1 MSMVAIARRDLVAAF
16 TTPLAWLVIA
26 TWTLVTNGLFV
37 VFALH
42 PFHGDTGG
50 ADQPLYVVTLSG
62 GIWVLMFLA
71 PAITMNSFAS
81 ERAQGTMQLLLT
93 VPVREAH
100 LVLGKFVASAAL
112 LATLVATTLLQVA
125 ALHVVSQVHLPH
137 LLAAYGGYLLLCA
150 LLAALGVWVSLLVDS
165 PVTAY
170 VLTFGGIFVLL
181 LLTFTEPYPLLQPV
195 HALFAILPRA
205 QRFLAGEVR
214 LADAAWFLAATATF
228 LLLSHAALCARRI
241 HG

>member
-1 MSMVAIARRDLVAAF
+1 MSAAAIARRDLVAAF

-26 TWTLVTNGLFV
+26 TWALVTNGIFV

-42 PFHGDTGG
+42 PYHGSAG
-50 ADQPLYVVTLSG
+50 ADQPLYVITLSG
-62 GIWVLMFLA
+62 GVWVLLFLA
-71 PAITMNSFAS
+71 PAVTMNSFAS

-100 LVLGKFVASAAL
+100 LVLGKFVAAFAL
-112 LATLVATTLLQVA
+112 LATLVLTTLAQVGT
-125 ALHVVSQVHLPH
+125 LYVVSQVHMPH

-150 LLAALGVWVSLLVDS
+150 LLAALGVWISLLVDS

-170 VLTFGGIFVLL
+170 VMTFGGIFVLL
-181 LLTFTEPYPLLQPV
+181 LLTFTEQYPVLKPV
-195 HALFAILPRA
+195 HAALAMLPRA
-205 QRFLAGEVR
+205 QRFLSGEVR
-214 LADAAWFLAATATF
+214 LADVAWFVAATATF

>member
-1 MSMVAIARRDLVAAF
+1 MSTAAIARRDLIAAF

-26 TWTLVTNGLFV
+26 TWALVTNGVFV
-37 VFALH
+37 LFALH
-42 PFHGDTGG
+42 PFHGNAG

-62 GIWVLMFLA
+62 GVWVLLFLA

-93 VPVREAH
+93 VPVREVQ
-100 LVLGKFVASAAL
+100 LVLGKFIAAVAL
-112 LATLVATTLLQVA
+112 LATLVLTTLAQVGT
-125 ALHVVSQVHLPH
+125 LYVVSQIDLPH

-150 LLAALGVWVSLLVDS
+150 LLAALGVWVSLLVES

-170 VLTFGGIFVLL
+170 VMTFGGIFVLL
-181 LLTFTEPYPLLQPV
+181 LLTFSDQYPLMKPLYTI
-195 HALFAILPRA
+195 FAVLPRV
-205 QRFLAGEVR
+205 QHFLAGEIR
-214 LADAAWFLAATATF
+214 LGDVAWFLAASATF

>member
-1 MSMVAIARRDLVAAF
+1 MSTAAIARRDLIAAF

-26 TWTLVTNGLFV
+26 TWALVTNGVFV

-42 PFHGDTGG
+42 PFHGNAG

-62 GIWVLMFLA
+62 GVWVLLFLA

-100 LVLGKFVASAAL
+100 LVLGKFTAAFAL
-112 LATLVATTLLQVA
+112 LATLVLCTLAQVGT
-125 ALHVVSQVHLPH
+125 LFVVSQLYLPH

-170 VLTFGGIFVLL
+170 VMTFGGIFILL
-181 LLTFTEPYPLLQPV
+181 LLTFTEQYPLLKPL
-195 HALFAILPRA
+195 HATFAVLPRV
-205 QRFLAGEVR
+205 QRFLAGEIR
-214 LADAAWFLAATATF
+214 LADVAWFLAATATF